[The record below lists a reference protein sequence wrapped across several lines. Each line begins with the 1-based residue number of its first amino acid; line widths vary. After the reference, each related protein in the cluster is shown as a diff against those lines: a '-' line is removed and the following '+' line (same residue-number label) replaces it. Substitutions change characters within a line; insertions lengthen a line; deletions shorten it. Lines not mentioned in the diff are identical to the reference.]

1 MLKHNKVLL
10 LKQKHSSLM
19 VTDPWTHHLP
29 IMHFTDLDSLTY
41 RHLSI
46 SLKNVILFIFTFSQR
61 QAADGVSNGVPDAA
75 AVSYFST
82 VWENTTDQ

>member
-1 MLKHNKVLL
+1 M
-10 LKQKHSSLM
+10 
-19 VTDPWTHHLP
+19 
-29 IMHFTDLDSLTY
+29 
-41 RHLSI
+41 
-46 SLKNVILFIFTFSQR
+46 FTFSQR